1 MKLWRVDFFFIM
13 IRVLLLLCGTI
24 PAFSQTKTQIPL
36 SSNELD
42 SLAQYYELSD
52 KDTLSIALRLD
63 YIDSFLSG
71 ARFFQQDSLISK
83 GLTRKT
89 WLFGRVKQYDSA
101 IIYTH
106 RLYDLAKQNRDTTYM
121 IKALMKLGIYHKKNN
136 QLAEAFRYHNENFK
150 ISRIIKDTIRIGR
163 SLLNM
168 ANIQTSLGDYSGCK
182 TTAVDGVTYLENTDD
197 LKTLAGLYHIISV
210 ANLEQ
215 KNYKEALKYNTQA
228 LVLGKDSISAKT
240 IRINN
245 MLMFKNTKANI
256 LADQGKYDQAIT
268 ILEKLVT
275 DPIVREDQRE
285 YARVLSNLGFIQW
298 LQNRN
303 NSNSEKLLLTALEV
317 REKIL
322 DIQGLTAS
330 NMYLTK
336 YYLNKDKEKALQY
349 AEAAYHNAKQRRS
362 LTSILKALGFIFKLK
377 EKTNEEAKEYDRIH
391 KKIQEVNQSNREIYA
406 VTRYEND
413 KLTNENLILK
423 AETARKERQQVI
435 YLFSTLFVF
444 LIGGLVFYLYR
455 QRLRREKIREV
466 YNAEARISKKL
477 HDELANDVYQVMIQM
492 QNDQND
498 PEVLDKLEE
507 IYHTTRDISREHNS
521 FRTGEEYATEL
532 NGMLSSY
539 STNGTK
545 IIIKDIDE
553 INWQAINPEKKIIVH
568 RTLQELMVN
577 MKKHSHA
584 ELVAITFKKTPKGV
598 VITYADTGVGVAA
611 EEIIYSNGLQNTEN
625 RIKTI
630 GGSFIFDSAKGKGFK
645 AKINFPN

>member
-1 MKLWRVDFFFIM
+1 MKLWRVDSFYI
-13 IRVLLLLCGTI
+13 IAIILLLLCSSI
-24 PAFSQTKTQIPL
+24 PVFSQVEVKTSL
-36 SSNELD
+36 SQSQLD
-42 SLAQYYELSD
+42 SLTQYYNLSKVD
-52 KDTLSIALRLD
+52 SLSIPERLLHVT
-63 YIDSFLSG
+63 SFLDG
-71 ARFFQQDSLISK
+71 AWLSKQDSLIYI
-83 GLTRKT
+83 GLMRKT
-89 WLFGRVKQYDSA
+89 KLLGQIKQYDSA
-101 IIYTH
+101 IFYSNQ
-106 RLYDLAKQNRDTTYM
+106 LYELAKQNRDTIYM
-121 IKALMKLGIYHKKNN
+121 VKAYTKLGIYYRRNN
-136 QLAEAFRYHNENFK
+136 ELVKAFNHHNKAFK
-150 ISRIIKDTIRIGR
+150 IARIVKDTIRAGR
-163 SLLNM
+163 SLLQM
-168 ANIQTSLGDYSGCK
+168 ANIQTFLGDYSGSK
-182 TTAVDGVTYLENTDD
+182 TTAVDGVTYLEQTSD
-197 LKTLAGLYHIISV
+197 LRNLAGLYHIISV
-210 ANLEQ
+210 ANRVQ
-215 KNYKEALKYNTQA
+215 KNYKEAFKYNTQA
-228 LVLGKDSISAKT
+228 LALGKDSVFIKT
-240 IRINN
+240 IGVKNI
-245 MLMFKNTKANI
+245 LIFKNTKALI
-256 LADQGKYDQAIT
+256 LANQGNYLEAIKMLKT
-268 ILEKLVT
+268 LAS
-275 DPIVREDQRE
+275 DSIVQRDQRE
-285 YARVLSNLGFIQW
+285 YARVLGNLGYVQW
-298 LQNRN
+298 QEDKN
-303 NSNSEKLLLTALEV
+303 NEDSEKLLLTGLEKQQ
-317 REKIL
+317 EIN
-322 DIQGLTAS
+322 DITGSITS
-330 NMYLTK
+330 WIYLTK
-336 YYLNKDKEKALQY
+336 YYLDKDKKKALQY
-349 AEAAYHNAKQRRS
+349 AEAAYYNAKEQHS
-362 LTSILKALGFIFKLK
+362 LSSLLEALGFIFKLK

-435 YLFSTLFVF
+435 YLFSSLFIF
-444 LIGGLVFYLYR
+444 LVGVLVFYLYR

-630 GGSFIFDSAKGKGFK
+630 GGSFIFESAKGKGFK

>member
-1 MKLWRVDFFFIM
+1 MKLWRVNFLSFRIVKGLIFGVI
-13 IRVLLLLCGTI
+13 VF
-24 PAFSQTKTQIPL
+24 AFSQLNAQNSLPQRQLDNMTQNYTL
-36 SSNELD
+36 SNVD
-42 SLAQYYELSD
+42 SLSID
-52 KDTLSIALRLD
+52 KRL
-63 YIDSFLSG
+63 YHVSSFLES
-71 ARFFQQDSLISK
+71 AFLSEKDSLIYK
-83 GLTRKT
+83 GLRQKT
-89 WLFGRVKQYDSA
+89 WLLSKAKQYDSA
-101 IIYTH
+101 IVYSH
-106 RLYDLAKQNRDTTYM
+106 QLYDLARQNRDTFFITN
-121 IKALMKLGIYHKKNN
+121 ALTKLGLYNKKNN
-136 QLAEAFRYHNENFK
+136 DLAESFKYYNEGFK
-150 ISRIIKDTIRIGR
+150 ISRIINDKVKIGR
-163 SLLNM
+163 YLLQM
-168 ANIQTSLGDYSGCK
+168 ANIQTSLGDFSGSK
-182 TTAVDGVTYLENTDD
+182 TTAIDGVIYLEGTSD
-197 LKTLAGLYHIISV
+197 LKNLAGLYHIISV
-210 ANLEQ
+210 ANRKQ
-215 KNYKEALKYNTQA
+215 KNYKEAFKYNEKA
-228 LVLGKDSISAKT
+228 LNLGKDSISIKT
-240 IRINN
+240 IGTKNI
-245 MLMFKNTKANI
+245 LIFKNTKALILANQGYYEEAIAMLNI
-256 LADQGKYDQAIT
+256 L
-268 ILEKLVT
+268 VS
-275 DPIVREDQRE
+275 DPIVQQDKRE
-285 YARVLSNLGFIQW
+285 YARVLSNLAYIQW
-298 LQNRN
+298 LEDKENK
-303 NSNSEKLLLTALEV
+303 NSETLLLTAL
-317 REKIL
+317 KIRTESN
-322 DIQGLTAS
+322 DVIGLVTS
-330 NMYLTK
+330 NIHLSK
-336 YYLNKDKEKALQY
+336 YYFEKDKTKALKY
-349 AEAAYHNAKQRRS
+349 AEAAYYNAKQQHS
-362 LTSILKALGFIFKLK
+362 LELLLEALGYIFKLK

-444 LIGGLVFYLYR
+444 LIGGVVFYLYR

-477 HDELANDVYQVMIQM
+477 HDELANDVYQVMMQM

-498 PEVLDKLEE
+498 PGVLDKLEE
-507 IYHTTRDISREHNS
+507 IYNTTRDISREHNS
-521 FRTGEEYATEL
+521 FKTGEEYATEL